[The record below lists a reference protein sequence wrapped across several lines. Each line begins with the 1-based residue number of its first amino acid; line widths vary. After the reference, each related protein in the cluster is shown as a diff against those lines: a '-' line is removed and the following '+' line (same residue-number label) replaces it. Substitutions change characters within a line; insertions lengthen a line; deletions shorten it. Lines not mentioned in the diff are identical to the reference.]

1 MNVVGVDL
9 QATGIAVGLWP
20 SMETDF
26 IKLPKYK
33 KADTPQKRYK
43 RLQVLATITQEYDV
57 FTKGDVVYVER
68 AYGANRNSQT
78 VLMQL
83 LGAFIGGL
91 AEGGVRVEEINVSSW
106 KATALGNGRASKE
119 DVMAWASEQAG
130 RDIATQDEADALAIA
145 YAGFLREQGT

>member
-1 MNVVGVDL
+1 MIVLGVDL
-9 QATGIAVGLWP
+9 QASGIAVGAWP

-43 RLQVLATITQEYDV
+43 RLQVLATITREYEV
-57 FTKGDVVYVER
+57 FTEGDVVYVER
-68 AYGANRNSQT
+68 AYGANRNAQT

-91 AEGGVRVEEINVSSW
+91 AEGGVIVKEINTSTW
-106 KATALGNGRASKE
+106 KATALGYGRASKE
-119 DVMAWASEQAG
+119 DVMKWAVEQTG
-130 RDIATQDEADALAIA
+130 REIETQDEADALAIA
-145 YAGFLREQGT
+145 YAGYLLEQPT